1 MKVVIIDGPDNVGKT
16 TLINRLIED
25 SSDAYYIHCKKPK
38 SKDPIRA
45 ALEQNAYFKKLIED
59 IAKLKGALNTN
70 LVILDRSW
78 IGEYVYGCK
87 YRNNGEEYVLDMI
100 NDIYN
105 RLHNVK
111 LNYDIKDHS
120 FQYYTILLTVDNP
133 DFCVMH
139 DDGKSI
145 SQTDIE
151 NITDEI
157 NRFNNIFEWSDG
169 MGWHKIIVNDGLNF
183 KSENTIFKEV
193 TRILNT

>member
-1 MKVVIIDGPDNVGKT
+1 MID
-16 TLINRLIED
+16 
-25 SSDAYYIHCKKPK
+25 
-38 SKDPIRA
+38 
-45 ALEQNAYFKKLIED
+45 
-59 IAKLKGALNTN
+59 
-70 LVILDRSW
+70 
-78 IGEYVYGCK
+78 
-87 YRNNGEEYVLDMI
+87 
-100 NDIYN
+100 DIYN

-111 LNYDIKDHS
+111 LNCGIKDHS

-145 SQTDIE
+145 SQADIE

-169 MGWHKIIVNDGLNF
+169 MDWHKIIVNDGLNF